1 MAREPRGSVCPGKE
15 VFPHKASCKWK
26 SQDER
31 GFGRCRMRMPAVEWI
46 GWGKEPTETREMR
59 EWNDCIA

>member
-1 MAREPRGSVCPGKE
+1 
-15 VFPHKASCKWK
+15 
-26 SQDER
+26 
-31 GFGRCRMRMPAVEWI
+31 MRMPAVEWM